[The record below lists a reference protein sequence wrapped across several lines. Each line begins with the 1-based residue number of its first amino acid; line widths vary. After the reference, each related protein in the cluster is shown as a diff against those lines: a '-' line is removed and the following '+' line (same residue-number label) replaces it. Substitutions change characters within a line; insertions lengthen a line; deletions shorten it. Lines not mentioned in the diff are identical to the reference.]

1 MPRKL
6 SLPTIIILSLVVIG
20 LVSQTISNPYQ
31 LLIPVAVFGVIY
43 LLYKFPPG
51 AAAAKAKTKPQ
62 QRYKASARKDQQQ
75 ANRTKTRKNMPFR
88 VIEGGKDDDDLPKY
102 H

>member
-1 MPRKL
+1 MPRKM
-6 SLPTIIILSLVVIG
+6 SLPTIIILVLVVVG

-31 LLIPVAVFGVIY
+31 LLIPVFVFGAIY

-51 AAAAKAKTKPQ
+51 AKAKSPKPP
-62 QRYKASARKDQQQ
+62 QRYKSGARRDQQQ
-75 ANRTKTRKNMPFR
+75 ASRTKTRKNMPFR

>member
-1 MPRKL
+1 MPRKM
-6 SLPTIIILSLVVIG
+6 SLPTIIILVLVVVG

-31 LLIPVAVFGVIY
+31 LLIPVFVFGAIY

-51 AAAAKAKTKPQ
+51 AKAKSPKPP
-62 QRYKASARKDQQQ
+62 QRYKTGARRDQQ
-75 ANRTKTRKNMPFR
+75 ASRTKTRKNMPFR

>member
-6 SLPTIIILSLVVIG
+6 SLLSVIILALVVIG
-20 LVSQTISNPYQ
+20 IISQTISNPYQ
-31 LLIPVAVFGVIY
+31 LIIPVVVFGAIY

-51 AAAAKAKTKPQ
+51 AAARAKAKP
-62 QRYKASARKDQQQ
+62 RYKTGARKDQQQ
-75 ANRTKTRKNMPFR
+75 ASKSKTRKNMPFR
-88 VIEGGKDDDDLPKY
+88 VIEGGKDDDNLPKY

>member
-6 SLPTIIILSLVVIG
+6 SLPAIIILVLVVIG
-20 LVSQTISNPYQ
+20 LVWQTISNPYQ
-31 LLIPVAVFGVIY
+31 LLIPVVVFGAIY
-43 LLYKFPPG
+43 LLYRLQPG
-51 AAAAKAKTKPQ
+51 AAGKARHKPP
-62 QRYKASARKDQQQ
+62 RHKAGRRKDQQQ
-75 ANRTKTRKNMPFR
+75 ANRAKTRKNMPFR

>member
-1 MPRKL
+1 MPRRMSLL
-6 SLPTIIILSLVVIG
+6 SIIILVLVVIG

-31 LLIPVAVFGVIY
+31 LLIPVGVFAVIY

-51 AAAAKAKTKPQ
+51 NAVKAKPKPK
-62 QRYKASARKDQQQ
+62 YKAGARKDQQQ
-75 ANRTKTRKNMPFR
+75 ASSRNKTRKNMPFR
-88 VIEGGKDDDDLPKY
+88 VIEGGKDDDNLPKY

>member
-1 MPRKL
+1 M
-6 SLPTIIILSLVVIG
+6 SLPTIIILVLVVIG

-31 LLIPVAVFGVIY
+31 LLIPVGVFGVIY

-51 AAAAKAKTKPQ
+51 AAARSRTRQP
-62 QRYKASARKDQQQ
+62 RYKASNTRKDSQPS
-75 ANRTKTRKNMPFR
+75 NRGKTRKNSPFR

>member
-6 SLPTIIILSLVVIG
+6 SLPTIIILVLIVIG
-20 LVSQTISNPYQ
+20 LVAQTISNPYQ
-31 LLIPVAVFGVIY
+31 LLIPVVVFGAIY

-51 AAAAKAKTKPQ
+51 AARKARTKTQP
-62 QRYKASARKDQQQ
+62 RYKAGARKDAQQSS
-75 ANRTKTRKNMPFR
+75 RTKTRKHMPFR

>member
-6 SLPTIIILSLVVIG
+6 SLPTIIILVLVVIG

-31 LLIPVAVFGVIY
+31 LLIPVFVFGAIY

-51 AAAAKAKTKPQ
+51 AARKANTKPQ
-62 QRYKASARKDQQQ
+62 QRYKTNSRKDTQQ
-75 ANRTKTRKNMPFR
+75 ASRSKTRKNMPFR